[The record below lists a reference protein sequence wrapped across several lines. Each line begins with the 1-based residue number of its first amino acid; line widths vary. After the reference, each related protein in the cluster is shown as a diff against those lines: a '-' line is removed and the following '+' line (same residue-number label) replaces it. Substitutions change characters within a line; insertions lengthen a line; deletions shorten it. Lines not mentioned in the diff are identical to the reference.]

1 MRISI
6 AGFLLL
12 LTPIWIAGGAP
23 DRQAGLKPGNEWLSA
38 LSAIVAAE
46 RAFSRAAAEKGTKEA
61 FLAFMTEEAVLFRPQ
76 PAPGKKWMLE
86 RPAPPGKLSWR
97 PIYADISAAGD
108 LGYTTGPYEL
118 RKDPADP
125 AAGSFGNYIT
135 IWKRQPDSTWKVLI
149 DLGTANPPPAKPVSD
164 FNPLQAKPILVKK
177 QGMGV
182 DAVSSMLASLDRRL
196 SGLSA
201 TKGPA
206 AALRLYVAK
215 EARFLRAGLQPAVG
229 TREVEALLPVELGIW
244 TWDPAKS
251 EGSIS
256 GDMGY
261 TYGAFQLQP
270 EKPGESPA
278 QSGYYLRIWKKQPND
293 EWKIVLD
300 IVVL

>member
-1 MRISI
+1 MRILI

-12 LTPIWIAGGAP
+12 APLWTASGTP
-23 DRQAGLKPGNEWLSA
+23 DRQAGLKPVDEWLSA
-38 LSAIVAAE
+38 LSSIVEAE

-76 PAPGKKWMLE
+76 PVPGKKWMLE
-86 RPAPPGKLSWR
+86 HAASPGKLSWR
-97 PIYADISAAGD
+97 PVYADVSAAGD

-118 RKDPADP
+118 RKDPGDP
-125 AAGSFGNYIT
+125 VAASFGNYIT

-149 DLGTANPPPAKPVSD
+149 DLGTANPPPAKPAAD
-164 FNPLQAKPILVKK
+164 FNPLQAKPALAKK

-182 DAVSSMLASLDRRL
+182 EGVTSMLARRL
-196 SGLSA
+196 SNLSA

-206 AALRLYVAK
+206 AALRLQVAK
-215 EARFLRAGLQPAVG
+215 EARFMRAGRQPTVG
-229 TREVEALLPVELGIW
+229 AREVEALLPVEPGIW
-244 TWDPAKS
+244 TWDPAMS
-251 EGSIS
+251 GGSIS

-270 EKPGESPA
+270 AKPGESPA
-278 QSGYYLRIWKKQPND
+278 QSGYYLRIWKKQPNE
-293 EWKIVLD
+293 EWRIVLD